1 MVQVSMI
8 DDITGEPLVRR
19 KDDNEETLRK
29 RLTEFHEKVYMFSID
44 QAIDLQTSPLV
55 GYYQKRGIHTS
66 VDASLKM
73 DVIAQKIDQIFSK
86 FTQKVLIFF

>member
-1 MVQVSMI
+1 MI

-44 QAIDLQTSPLV
+44 
-55 GYYQKRGIHTS
+55 
-66 VDASLKM
+66 
-73 DVIAQKIDQIFSK
+73 
-86 FTQKVLIFF
+86 

>member
-1 MVQVSMI
+1 MT

-29 RLTEFHEKVYMFSID
+29 RLTEYHDKT
-44 QAIDLQTSPLV
+44 APLV
-55 GYYQKRGIHTS
+55 GYYQKHGIHSS

-86 FTQKVLIFF
+86 FVDKQRQASA